1 MTEST
6 VSRILR
12 ASVSRAAVLRRS
24 ERTCCSSASADEVG
38 GFPMFAPPICRRRW
52 RNNAFPFCQLRRR
65 RRQPSEHRSER
76 SELSNTARCASRKAK
91 KIGLE

>member
-1 MTEST
+1 MTKSI

-24 ERTCCSSASADEVG
+24 ERTCFSSASADEVG
-38 GFPMFAPPICRRRW
+38 
-52 RNNAFPFCQLRRR
+52 AFR
-65 RRQPSEHRSER
+65 
-76 SELSNTARCASRKAK
+76 ARCASRKAK

>member
-1 MTEST
+1 MTELQ
-6 VSRILR
+6 VPVCRILR

-38 GFPMFAPPICRRRW
+38 GFR
-52 RNNAFPFCQLRRR
+52 
-65 RRQPSEHRSER
+65 
-76 SELSNTARCASRKAK
+76 ARCASRETK

>member
-1 MTEST
+1 MTEFT

-24 ERTCCSSASADEVG
+24 ERTCLSSASADEVG
-38 GFPMFAPPICRRRW
+38 GFR
-52 RNNAFPFCQLRRR
+52 
-65 RRQPSEHRSER
+65 
-76 SELSNTARCASRKAK
+76 ARCASRKAK